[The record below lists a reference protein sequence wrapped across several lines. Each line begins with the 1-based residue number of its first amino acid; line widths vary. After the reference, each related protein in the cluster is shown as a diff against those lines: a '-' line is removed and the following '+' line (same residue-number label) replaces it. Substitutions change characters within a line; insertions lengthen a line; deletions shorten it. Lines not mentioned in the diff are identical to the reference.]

1 MGSVPISTRTIN
13 HFIIIKLNPVKSLM
27 GTDPISPQSCLII
40 IAIPKQDNKRD
51 VIKKTKSECIC

>member
-27 GTDPISPQSCLII
+27 GTDPISP
-40 IAIPKQDNKRD
+40 RD
-51 VIKKTKSECIC
+51 DWNITFSDIQLWHNGICSG